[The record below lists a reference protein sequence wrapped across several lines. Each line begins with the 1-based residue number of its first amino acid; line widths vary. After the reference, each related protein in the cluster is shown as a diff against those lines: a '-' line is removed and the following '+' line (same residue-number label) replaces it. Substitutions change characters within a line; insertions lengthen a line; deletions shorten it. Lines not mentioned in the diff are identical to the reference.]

1 MTTQAHTGNT
11 QIITMDLMDHTL
23 NVELLHEPMN
33 DVLNNEAD
41 IYHVDMV
48 KIPITFIK
56 PETKSVLYEQ
66 LITNDLKHVG
76 YDYQACTEALTT
88 QPHTMY
94 HTQVKGTLSIILKEL
109 GENV

>member
-1 MTTQAHTGNT
+1 MTTQTYTGNT
-11 QIITMDLMDHTL
+11 QIITMDLTDHTL
-23 NVELLHEPMN
+23 NVKLLHEPMN

-76 YDYQACTEALTT
+76 YDYQA
-88 QPHTMY
+88 
-94 HTQVKGTLSIILKEL
+94 
-109 GENV
+109 

>member
-1 MTTQAHTGNT
+1 MTTQTYTGNT
-11 QIITMDLMDHTL
+11 QIITMDLTDHTL
-23 NVELLHEPMN
+23 NVKLLHEPMN

-94 HTQVKGTLSIILKEL
+94 HTQVKGTLSIILKEF